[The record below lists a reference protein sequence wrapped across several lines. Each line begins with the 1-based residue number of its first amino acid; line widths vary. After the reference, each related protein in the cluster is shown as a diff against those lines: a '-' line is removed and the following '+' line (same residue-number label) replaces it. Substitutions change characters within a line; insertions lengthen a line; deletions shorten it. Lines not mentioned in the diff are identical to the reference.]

1 MKTTAAVLRAVAT
14 ARPYSASR
22 PLELE
27 ELELGGPR
35 AGELLIRVEAA
46 SVCHSDVSVV
56 DGSRVRPLPM
66 ALGHEA
72 AGVVEE
78 VGPGV
83 RDVKPGD
90 HVVLTFVPSCGTCPE
105 CSSGRPA
112 LCSPAAA
119 ANGAG
124 VLLHGP
130 SLLRDAA
137 GQVVHH
143 HLGVSGFAR
152 HAVVARES
160 AVVVPSDVPLQTAA
174 LFGCAVL
181 TGAGA
186 VLNTAGIRPGQ
197 SVAIYGLGGVGLAS
211 VMAAAVAG
219 AVTIVA
225 VDPVAEK
232 RRLALELGATHAFAP
247 EEADAAVKDLTG
259 GGAEVTFEAA
269 GVLAVLEAAFR
280 AARRGGTTVAM
291 GLPHPSRTLTLPAL
305 AFAGLGQ
312 SLVGSYMGSASPQRD
327 IPRYLALWKQ
337 GRLPVDRLQSAA
349 MPLARINEAFEFLAS
364 GAAVRQVLLPH
375 A

>member
-1 MKTTAAVLRAVAT
+1 MKTTAAVLRAVT
-14 ARPYSASR
+14 EARPYTSST
-22 PLELE
+22 PLVLE
-27 ELELGGPR
+27 EVELGGPR

-78 VGPGV
+78 LGPGV
-83 RDVKPGD
+83 RDVKVGD

-112 LCSPAAA
+112 LCTPGAA

-124 VLLHGP
+124 TLLHGP
-130 SLLRDAA
+130 SLLTDSGGRPI
-137 GQVVHH
+137 HH

-160 AVVVPSDVPLQTAA
+160 AVVIPADVPLPTAA

-186 VLNTAGIRPGQ
+186 VLNTAPVRPGQ
-197 SVAIYGLGGVGLAS
+197 SVAVFGLGGVGLAS
-211 VMAAAVAG
+211 VMAAGVAG
-219 AVTIVA
+219 AATVIA
-225 VDPVAEK
+225 VDPVESK

-247 EEADAAVKDLTG
+247 EEAEKAVKDLTG
-259 GGAEVTFEAA
+259 GGAELTYEAA
-269 GVLAVLEAAFR
+269 GVPAVLEAAFR
-280 AARRGGTTVAM
+280 ATRRGGTTVAM

-327 IPRYLALWKQ
+327 IPRYLALWKK
-337 GRLPVDRLQSAA
+337 GRMPVDRLQSALL
-349 MPLARINEAFEFLAS
+349 PLSRINDAFEALAS
-364 GAAVRQVLLPH
+364 GAAVRQVLLPQ